1 MNQGVLAI
9 AINDRCDYVADKECA
24 VKHGN
29 KETNEKVLSHYLNY
43 YLPNVTFTDSDLD
56 VIVSL
61 NRDNSKKLTSI
72 DYNASGIATLHPIF
86 KKYNEVGFSDDI
98 HIRADKSAGTV
109 RKSMEQKSFPTDFV
123 FVVDVSGSM
132 GEDINGV
139 KPDVKGGV
147 KYDILKKAVVDF
159 SQTILNGDEKNTIG
173 IVPFNIGF
181 GVPVKL
187 NKKDL
192 FGGKETGVLL
202 SVSLKKSM
210 RVLAIKRLILTFGI
224 IKISMR
230 KIRVSTSRI
239 M

>member
-86 KKYNEVGFSDDI
+86 KKYNKVGFSDDI
-98 HIRADKSAGTV
+98 HIRADNSAGTL
-109 RKSMEQKSFPTDFV
+109 RKSMEQKSLPTDFV

-147 KYDILKKAVVDF
+147 KYDILKNAIVDF

-173 IVPFNIGF
+173 IVPFNV

-192 FGGKETGVLL
+192 FGGKETGCSFVGK
-202 SVSLKKSM
+202 LKKEYA
-210 RVLAIKRLILTFGI
+210 RVSNK
-224 IKISMR
+224 KIDFNFWYNKNLMR